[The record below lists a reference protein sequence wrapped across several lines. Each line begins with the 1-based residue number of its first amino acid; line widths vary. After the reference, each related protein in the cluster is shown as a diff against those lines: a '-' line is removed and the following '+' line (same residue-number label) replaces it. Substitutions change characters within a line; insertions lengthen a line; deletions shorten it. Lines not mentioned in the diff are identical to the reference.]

1 MLFPDWNNYKT
12 FRPINYTVAEDSFV
26 FLALDENN
34 TIYINNIQFMT
45 PHDYSIAT
53 MFLKKGDKLHTV
65 NDVISAYIMPLVK
78 SGGGLESYFLIVSLL
93 SIMLD
98 SLLNTE
104 EVKHNV

>member
-78 SGGGLESYFLIVSLL
+78 SGGGARVLL
-93 SIMLD
+93 LD
-98 SLLNTE
+98 CLV
-104 EVKHNV
+104 VKHYARFFVEHRGGKA